1 MTKQQKQTLNV
12 FNRKSKNWSKNYDLN
27 FNNANTVYERSNFIL
42 DFIKKKKL
50 KIIWIS
56 VVQPEI

>member
-1 MTKQQKQTLNV
+1 MDRSKKKMTKQQKQTLNV

-42 DFIKKKKL
+42 DFIKKKN
-50 KIIWIS
+50 
-56 VVQPEI
+56 